1 MARPAADTS
10 VRARKALMTTSP
22 TTHDAGFTGSKVLD
36 PKGQPIGKVSDVV
49 FDGTTAVPTWM
60 VVKPGLFQAEHFVPV
75 RGSYR
80 TEADRV
86 VVPFDRQH
94 VKAAPKAA
102 GDHVITSEKRALLA
116 QHYHLV
122 D

>member
-1 MARPAADTS
+1 
-10 VRARKALMTTSP
+10 MTTSH
-22 TTHDAGFTGSKVLD
+22 TNNDTGFTGSRVLD

-49 FDGTTAVPTWM
+49 FDGPTAAPTWM
-60 VVKPGLFQAEHFVPV
+60 VVKPGRFQAEHFVPV

-80 TEADRV
+80 TESDRV
-86 VVPFDRQH
+86 VVPFDRQQ
-94 VKAAPKAA
+94 VKAAPKAT
-102 GDHVITSEKRALLA
+102 GDHVVTSETRALLT

>member
-1 MARPAADTS
+1 MATS
-10 VRARKALMTTSP
+10 HTQT
-22 TTHDAGFTGSKVLD
+22 GFTGSQVLD
-36 PKGQPIGKVSDVV
+36 PNGQPIGKVSDVV
-49 FDGTTAVPTWM
+49 FDGPAADPTWM
-60 VVKPGLFQAEHFVPV
+60 VVKPGMFQASHFVPI

-80 TEADRV
+80 TDTDRV

-102 GDHVITSEKRALLA
+102 GDHVITSETRALLA
-116 QHYHLV
+116 QHYHLM